1 MKTHVIEP
9 NKLSGHLEVQPS
21 KYLAHRYILAAA
33 LAKGRSQLSPMLKND
48 DVLATIGAT
57 EALGIA
63 RCEWEGQKLLISGG
77 LKGRDSIIQCNE
89 SGSTLR
95 FMIPIV
101 SALGL
106 KGEFRGKGRL
116 LERPM
121 GPYKDIFARQKL
133 CYSHESDSIC
143 IDGQLSATH
152 YELPGDISS
161 QFITGL
167 LFALPMLPEA
177 STIGLTSMLES
188 KGYVAM
194 TLDVIKKFGVLA
206 HWKSDFELFIPGGQ
220 TYVPSTIKVD
230 GDWAHAAFFL
240 VAGALGGGNIRLSG
254 LSKRKAQDS
263 EIMPILSQMGANIG
277 WEEDVLCVKG
287 GELKGIDL
295 DGENIP
301 DLIPILAVAAS
312 FAKGSSTFS
321 RLARLRYKESNRLD
335 GLAEQLR
342 SIGAKALVVGDD
354 LHITGGLVRGGS
366 ATSLG
371 DHRIAMSLA
380 VAGTCCEGA
389 LTLRG
394 AESVA
399 KSAPNFWQEFAS
411 LGGLYRGQ

>member
-9 NKLSGHLEVQPS
+9 RELSGHLQVQPS

-33 LAKGRSQLSPMLKND
+33 LAKGRSEIFPMLKND
-48 DVLATIGAT
+48 DVIATIGAA
-57 EALGIA
+57 ESLGIA
-63 RCEWEGQKLLISGG
+63 KFEWEGNKLLVFGG
-77 LKGRDSIIQCNE
+77 QEGHDSTILCNE

-95 FMIPIV
+95 FIIPIV
-101 SALGL
+101 AALGL

-121 GPYKDIFARQKL
+121 GPYKDIFTRQKL
-133 CYSHESDSIC
+133 KYSHESEC
-143 IDGQLSATH
+143 IRVEGQLSATH

-167 LFALPMLPEA
+167 LFALPILPEA
-177 STIGLTSMLES
+177 STIGLTSVLES
-188 KGYVAM
+188 KGYVDM
-194 TLDVIKKFGVLA
+194 TLGVIKKFGVSA

-220 TYVPSTIKVD
+220 SYAPSIINVD

-240 VAGALGGGNIRLSG
+240 VAGALGGGNIKLTG
-254 LSKRKAQDS
+254 LSKHKTQDS
-263 EIMPILSQMGANIG
+263 EIMAILTRMGANIG
-277 WEEDVLCVKG
+277 WEEDTLCVKG
-287 GELKGIDL
+287 GELKGIEI
-295 DGENIP
+295 DGGDIP

-312 FAKGSSTFS
+312 LAKGPSVFR

-335 GLAEQLR
+335 GLADQLR

-354 LHITGGLVRGGS
+354 LHITGGHLRGGGAS
-366 ATSLG
+366 SLG

-380 VAGTCCEGA
+380 VAGTCCEGT

-399 KSAPNFWQEFAS
+399 KSAPNFWREFAS
-411 LGGLYRGQ
+411 LGGRYRG